1 MKPHNKQ
8 DLNFLLN
15 SNIHYKESNGDSSV
29 IQKIFKFLNNKNIYI
44 YGRKIH
50 FHMLDTQIIIT
61 FTADF
66 NGQPI
71 PLYRDRQNLKNTL
84 PFHVRQFDCVSL

>member
-8 DLNFLLN
+8 DLNLLLN
-15 SNIHYKESNGDSSV
+15 SNIHYNESNGHDSV
-29 IQKIFKFLNNKNIYI
+29 IQKIFKFCNNDIYI
-44 YGRKIH
+44 YGRQIH
-50 FHMLDTQIIIT
+50 CHMLDTHIIIT

-66 NGQPI
+66 NGEPV
-71 PLYRDRQNLKNTL
+71 PLYRDRQNLNNTL